1 VFTDQLAG
9 PFPGIG
15 RPLPHF
21 LPQISKV
28 RRIGIALFN
37 GFKLSDTASIAEV
50 FESANAIAEK
60 SKRVETRY
68 ELCLLSVDGG
78 KIDSS
83 SALCVCTEA
92 INARREA
99 DELHALFIAGGAAM
113 HSQLH
118 DVRLIR
124 WLREVSQAN
133 EHIYSIGTGRLLLE
147 ANGLTQITTER
158 TGSAGFGNHQRNQP
172 SFEPSDS
179 PADALQSALRVVEDD
194 LGADIV
200 RQIAGGSE
208 ARITKPFTTTERA
221 DHAGPVD
228 EKLQAAARWLET
240 HCDRPIS
247 VSGAAEVAA
256 MSERTFLR
264 RFKSEIGLTPSDY
277 LLKVRLDMSCRLL
290 AETDLPADKI
300 ARRCGLGSG
309 GNLSRLFRAHLETTP
324 IRYRSENRKYS
335 ACRDGHD

>member
-1 VFTDQLAG
+1 VFTDHFAG

-21 LPQISKV
+21 LPQISNV

-50 FESANAIAEK
+50 FESANTIAEK
-60 SKRVETRY
+60 SKRVGTRY

-78 KIDSS
+78 EIDSS
-83 SALCVCTEA
+83 SALRVCTEA

-99 DELHALFIAGGAAM
+99 DELCALFIAGGAAM

-118 DVRLIR
+118 DVRLNR
-124 WLREVSQAN
+124 WLRQVSQAN
-133 EHIYSIGTGRLLLE
+133 EHIYPIGTGRLLLE
-147 ANGLTQITTER
+147 ANGLTQIATER
-158 TGSAGFGNHQRNQP
+158 TGSAGFGDHQLNRS
-172 SFEPSDS
+172 SFEPSDI
-179 PADALQSALRVVEDD
+179 PAGPLQSALRVVEND
-194 LGADIV
+194 LGPDIV
-200 RQIAGGSE
+200 RQIAGGSDVHV
-208 ARITKPFTTTERA
+208 TKPFTTTERT

-247 VSGAAEVAA
+247 VSSAAQVAA

-264 RFKSEIGLTPSDY
+264 RFKLEIGLTPSDY
-277 LLKVRLDMSCRLL
+277 LLQVRLDMSCRLL
-290 AETDLPADKI
+290 TETDLPADKI

-309 GNLSRLFRAHLETTP
+309 GNLSRLFRAHLQTTP
-324 IRYRSENRKYS
+324 IKYRSKNWKDS
-335 ACRDGHD
+335 PVP